1 MKFQIALVLVGLA
14 CSALAAPAT
23 IEPQILKNLEKAS
36 TTNVL
41 VTFRK
46 SNTEAA
52 LARFD
57 SLALSS
63 RNAKLNSLYAILK
76 DHADTVQSDV
86 MAMLEKTRSTKNHD
100 VRQLW
105 ISAELIVRDADKQTI
120 EALSS
125 HPDVE
130 SLVAEKFFPLEPVE
144 FKELSPSEITPFAQ
158 WGVDAIR
165 AENLWNQGNRGQGAV
180 VANIDTGVRYTHI
193 ALNSNYRGTV
203 TGSNDYAWYAP
214 TGKTAA
220 PSDGNGHGT
229 HTMGTIAG
237 TANGIG
243 VAPGATW
250 IACRGCSTSSCS
262 SFDLSEC
269 GNWVACPTT
278 TSGGSPDCTKA
289 PNVSSNSWG
298 GGQGD
303 SWYDNIIAAWRRV
316 NIAPLFSAGNSGPTC
331 GSANSPSDRSGAIAI
346 GSTTSTE
353 ELSSFSSVGPTV
365 DGRMKPDVSAPGSA
379 VISASSSSDTGYA
392 TMSGTSMAC
401 PHAAG
406 LSALLF
412 NTRPNLTVDQLKTA
426 LISGAQRIN
435 SSGRTC
441 SGVPDTTYP
450 NHHSGAGR
458 IDAVA
463 SNQFVLDNYS

>member
-14 CSALAAPAT
+14 CSALANPANV
-23 IEPQILKNLEKAS
+23 EPQILKNLEKAS

-76 DHADTVQSDV
+76 DHADSVQADV

-105 ISAELIVRDADKQTI
+105 ITAELIVRDADKETV
-120 EALSS
+120 EALRN

-144 FKELSPSEITPFAQ
+144 VKEMNPEDVTPLAQ
-158 WGVDAIR
+158 WGVNTVR
-165 AENLWNQGNRGQGAV
+165 AETLWNQGNRGEGVV
-180 VANIDTGVRYTHI
+180 VANIDTGVRYTHT
-193 ALNSNYRGTV
+193 ALRSNYRGTV
-203 TGSNDYAWYAP
+203 TGSNNYNWYAP

-229 HTMGTIAG
+229 HTMGSIAG

-243 VAPGATW
+243 VAPGAQW
-250 IACRGCSTSSCS
+250 IACRGCASGSCS

-278 TSGGSPDCTKA
+278 TSGGSADCTKA
-289 PNVSSNSWG
+289 PDVSSNSWG

-303 SWYDNIIAAWRRV
+303 SWYDSIIAAWRRV
-316 NIAPLFSAGNSGPTC
+316 NIVPLFSAGNSGPTC
-331 GSANSPSDRSGAIAI
+331 GTANSPSDRSGAIAI
-346 GSTTSTE
+346 GSTTNTNIM
-353 ELSSFSSVGPTV
+353 SSFSSVGPTV
-365 DGRMKPDVSAPGSA
+365 DGRMKPDVAAPGSNI
-379 VISASSSSDTGYA
+379 VSASSSSDTGYA

-406 LSALLF
+406 VSALLLKA
-412 NTRPNLTVDQLKTA
+412 RPNLSVDQLKAA
-426 LISGAQRIN
+426 LVAGAQKTAT
-435 SSGRTC
+435 SGRTC
-441 SGVPDTTYP
+441 SGVPDTRFP
-450 NHHSGAGR
+450 NHHVGAGR

-463 SNQFVLDNYS
+463 SSLYVAENF